1 MVVSLFGYGKTT
13 KALAKKIKNVKF
25 FDDNIKEAFI
35 DENGFEIFPSSSF
48 NPKKSYLEIPSP
60 GIPPYNPLIKKAKNL
75 ISEYD
80 FFYKKMPFSIW
91 ISGTN
96 GKTTT
101 TEMITHLLKKRGAV
115 SGGNIGTPLASLD
128 ENAKIWVLETSSF
141 TLHYTKVA
149 KPNIYV
155 LLPISEDHISWHG
168 SFESYEKAKLKPI
181 KSLKE
186 GEICIIPKKYE
197 NVKTDGMKIVYENSK
212 DLANFFEIDIE
223 KINFKEPFLL
233 DAVIALGIEK
243 ILFDKIDYQKMN
255 SFKIDAHK
263 LEEFFDKDGRV
274 WVDDSKATNIDAAM
288 QAIKRY
294 KDRKIFLIAGGDAKG
309 ADLEPFVN
317 FLKDFD
323 IKLFLIG
330 KDAYNIYNLSKK
342 YRIPSKICFTLE
354 KAVKEIKKDLNKKSI
369 ALLSPACASLD
380 QFKSYKERGER
391 FKEFVLND
399 S

>member
-323 IKLFLIG
+323 IELFLIG
-330 KDAYNIYNLSKK
+330 KDSKYIYNLSKK
-342 YRIPSKICFTLE
+342 YCIPSKICLTLE
-354 KAVKEIKKDLNKKSI
+354 KAVKEIKKDLNKKSV